1 MVPRLKGH
9 EGRDEGVVMAM
20 TGSSARGAVGDPAVR
35 RAVLLRCFIGSLVLA
50 AVALYVGPVEHLTR
64 PEAPFT
70 VPWIVLVAGFLL
82 AEVAVVHY
90 DFRSESH
97 SYSLAELPLVF
108 GLLFAEPA
116 HVVTAQLVGGG
127 AALVLHRRQTGV
139 KLAFNLAILAVG
151 ACLAVLVLDAL
162 RDPAQ
167 VLGAANW
174 LAALA
179 AALVSSATSTLAIVA
194 AISLSEGHAD
204 VARLPEQLALA
215 ALATTGSASLAL
227 LGAEA
232 SLQHASAFLLLAVP
246 VGTFLIAYRSYVRQ
260 RQEHDSLEFLY
271 ESARILEAAPDLP
284 SAMGSLL
291 RSACRTFRAEV
302 ASFALSDA
310 DGRTLLVVATED
322 GVCSSATTD
331 IGAVDALLQRGMAL
345 RAAAV
350 LTLDPPVPGP
360 EGRVLHE
367 VMMAPVGA
375 DTEASGVLLLGDRQ
389 GTGTYGPEDLRL
401 FETMT
406 AHADVSLA
414 NGRLAH
420 MLGQATRDVQRE
432 RRSSLE
438 LQRGLLPTRLPD
450 RDDVDVA
457 VRYQP
462 SGSGAE
468 VGGDWYDV
476 LVLPS
481 GALGVVIGDVIGH
494 DLRSAARMAQARS
507 ALRAYATE
515 GHDPTAVMERLN
527 ALLAQTDPEFMGTC
541 CYAEVRPDE
550 ATVTFVLAGH
560 PPPLLVPV
568 VGGSRLVEAEPG
580 LPLGVAEAAD
590 YPATTVALP
599 PGAAL
604 VLYTDGLVESR
615 TDSIGDGLQ
624 RITDTPQLTAATGV
638 EEIAYRLIATM
649 PEGPAGDDVALLVLR
664 NLVGLARSA
673 PLPRRPTSTVH

>member
-1 MVPRLKGH
+1 MS
-9 EGRDEGVVMAM
+9 GRP
-20 TGSSARGAVGDPAVR
+20 GSATRAVR
-35 RAVLLRCFIGSLVLA
+35 DPVARQALVLRCFIGALGLA
-50 AVALYVGPVEHLTR
+50 AVALYVGPVQHLPR
-64 PEAPFT
+64 PDAPFT
-70 VPWIVLVAGFLL
+70 VPWGVLVAGFLL

-97 SYSLAELPLVF
+97 SYSLGELPLVF
-108 GLLFAEPA
+108 GLLFADPG
-116 HVVTAQLVGGG
+116 HVVTAQVVGSGL
-127 AALVLHRRQTGV
+127 ALVLHRRQTGV
-139 KLAFNLAILAVG
+139 KLAFNLASLGVG

-162 RDPAQ
+162 RDPSQ
-167 VLGAANW
+167 VLGPANW

-179 AALVSSATSTLAIVA
+179 AALASSATSTLAIVA
-194 AISLSEGHAD
+194 VIALAEGRPD
-204 VARLPEQLALA
+204 VARLPEQLGLA

-232 SLQHASAFLLLAVP
+232 SARHTLAFVLLAVP
-246 VGTFLIAYRSYVRQ
+246 VGTFLLAYRSYVRQ
-260 RQEHDSLEFLY
+260 RQEHNSLEFLY
-271 ESARILEAAPDLP
+271 ESAQILEAAPDLP

-291 RSACRTFRAEV
+291 RSACRTFHAEV

-322 GVCSSATTD
+322 EVRSSTTTD

-345 RAAAV
+345 EHAQV
-350 LTLDPPVPGP
+350 LALDPPAPGP
-360 EGRVLHE
+360 EGRALHE

-375 DTEASGVLLLGDRQ
+375 DTEATGVLLLGNHG
-389 GTGTYGPEDLRL
+389 GTGSFGAEDLRL

-414 NGRLAH
+414 NGRLAQ
-420 MLGQATRDVQRE
+420 MLGQATSDVQRE

-438 LQRGLLPTRLPD
+438 LQRGLLPSRLPD
-450 RDDVDVA
+450 RDDVAVA

-468 VGGDWYDV
+468 VGGDWYDL

-515 GHDPTAVMERLN
+515 GHDPCAVMERLN
-527 ALLAQTDPEFMGTC
+527 ALLAQTDPDFMGTC

-550 ATVTFVLAGH
+550 ATATFVLAGH
-560 PPPLLVPV
+560 PPPLLVPA
-568 VGGSRLVEAEPG
+568 VGAPLLVEAEPG
-580 LPLGVAEAAD
+580 LPLGVDEDAA

-615 TDSIGDGLQ
+615 TEPLADGLQ
-624 RITDTPQLTAATGV
+624 RITDTPDLTAATGV
-638 EEIAYRLIATM
+638 EEIAYRLLATM
-649 PEGPAGDDVALLVLR
+649 PEGQAGDDVALLVLR
-664 NLVGLARSA
+664 NLGVGRGAA
-673 PLPRRPTSTVH
+673 LPRQAARTVL